1 MSSSAWTFEVSI
13 DSITDAKGEL
23 VPLYGIQRRKRK
35 KEKVHATEWAACAFL
50 SGRMSFTVYARY
62 YLCVFFGGHTLRG
75 ARLIL
80 IR

>member
-35 KEKVHATEWAACAFL
+35 KEKVYATEWAACAFL
-50 SGRMSFTVYARY
+50 SGSMSFTVYARY
-62 YLCVFFGGHTLRG
+62 YLCVFLAGTPYAGLD
-75 ARLIL
+75 
-80 IR
+80 